1 MKVWGGYC
9 GYGSS
14 HVWMRCVDVRKKLL
28 LSTTCNYAPDGM
40 LLFIRRQQGRIE
52 KHRSTQAI
60 WRLSS
65 ALNILRLFTLGI
77 YVMG

>member
-1 MKVWGGYC
+1 MDAVC
-9 GYGSS
+9 GCAEKIAAFYYI
-14 HVWMRCVDVRKKLL
+14 
-28 LSTTCNYAPDGM
+28 CNYAPDGM

-52 KHRSTQAI
+52 NHRSTQAI